1 MWSRSRGGAG
11 RLSLAA
17 QLLLVQLAVLGA
29 VLVLVAVISVQQ
41 STRSFEEERGSQ
53 LRSVAEYLA
62 SQPLVRLQLRTPST
76 TADTATRL
84 APLVSRALALSAAE
98 DVGVAAPDGQVLAST
113 DPTRNGE
120 PLVLGGSRVTEGRG
134 WSGEVTVDGR
144 RVLAAHAPVLAADG
158 RLLGIAVAE
167 AEYPTVWE
175 RLTLAVPDLLL
186 YLGLGALLGVGG
198 SVLVS
203 RSVRRRTRGLRPGEI
218 ATLADHREA
227 LISSIREGV
236 IAVGTDGRVTMINDS
251 ARELLGVGA
260 DAVGRPVSAAGLPA
274 EVEELLLTG
283 HESQDAVLVVGARVL
298 VFNQRAA
305 SSRGEGIGTVTTMRD
320 RTELVSM
327 QNQLSSNLS
336 LTDTLRAQT
345 HEFANQLHTISGLV
359 QLQEYDE
366 VVAMVGDM
374 ARRREELVRHVTARV
389 ADPAVAALVV
399 AKTSVADEAGV
410 ALSLED
416 ASHLPDLPPDVSADL
431 VTVVGNLVDNAVDAC
446 REAGR
451 PTVRLLLA
459 HRTGPTGPGATTAG
473 GVRVEVRDNGP
484 GVAPSARDSLFVRGF
499 STKGEAPGGRGI
511 GLALVHL
518 ICTQRGGVVTVD
530 REAGETVFAVTLPLE
545 RGAAPAVGSEAQA

>member
-1 MWSRSRGGAG
+1 MWSRPPERVG
-11 RLSLAA
+11 RLSLAG

-29 VLVLVAVISVQQ
+29 VLALVALISVQQ
-41 STRSFEEERGSQ
+41 STRSFEEERGSL

-62 SQPLVRLQLRTPST
+62 SQPVARVQVGQPDAST
-76 TADTATRL
+76 AL
-84 APLVSRALALSAAE
+84 APLVSEVLAFSAAE
-98 DVGVAAPDGQVLAST
+98 TVAIASPEGVVVAST
-113 DPTRNGE
+113 DPTRNGR
-120 PLVLGGSRVTEGRG
+120 PAALGDSRVLEGRG
-134 WSGEVTVDGR
+134 WSGEVDDDGDHL
-144 RVLAAHAPVLAADG
+144 LAAHAPILDERGDLVGVAM
-158 RLLGIAVAE
+158 AE
-167 AEYPTVWE
+167 ASYPSVWE
-175 RLTLAVPDLLL
+175 RLTLAAPDLLL

-198 SVLVS
+198 SLLVS

-236 IAVGTDGRVTMINDS
+236 IAVGTDGRVTMVNDS
-251 ARELLGVGA
+251 ARDLLGLGT
-260 DAVGRPVSAAGLPA
+260 DAVGRPVSEAGLPA
-274 EVEELLLTG
+274 EVEALLLAPQ
-283 HESQDAVLVVGARVL
+283 ESQDAVLVVGTRVL

-374 ARRREELVRHVTARV
+374 ARRREELVRHVTERL

-410 ALSLED
+410 TLTLLDD
-416 ASHLPDLPPDVSADL
+416 AHLPSLPADVSADL
-431 VTVVGNLVDNAVDAC
+431 VTLVGNLVDNAVDAC
-446 REAGR
+446 REAAR
-451 PTVRLLLA
+451 PTVRLLLTHDRVEGLA
-459 HRTGPTGPGATTAG
+459 
-473 GVRVEVRDNGP
+473 VEVRDNGP
-484 GVAPSARDSLFVRGF
+484 GVPVGARDSIFVRGF
-499 STKGEAPGGRGI
+499 STKDDAPGGRGI
-511 GLALVHL
+511 GLALVRL
-518 ICTQRGGVVTVD
+518 ICTQRGGTVAVD
-530 REAGETVFAVTLPLE
+530 RDGAETVFRVALPLE
-545 RGAAPAVGSEAQA
+545 REPA